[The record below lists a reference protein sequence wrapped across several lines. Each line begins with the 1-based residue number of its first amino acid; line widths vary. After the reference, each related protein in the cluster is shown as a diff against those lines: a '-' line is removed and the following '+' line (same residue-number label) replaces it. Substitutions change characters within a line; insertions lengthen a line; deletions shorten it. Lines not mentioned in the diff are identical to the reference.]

1 MNFKHVHLKS
11 RLNIIITVFFNSKFI
26 KYRRERILSE
36 VLNMEYTMWISSI
49 PRECK
54 YRIDQIRLEGELK
67 TKELILSMYDEM
79 DEDLCLD
86 ESIDFQL

>member
-1 MNFKHVHLKS
+1 
-11 RLNIIITVFFNSKFI
+11 
-26 KYRRERILSE
+26 
-36 VLNMEYTMWISSI
+36 MEYTMWISSI